1 MPNPPKFDPNRGTRG
16 RGPLKLPAEGYR
28 GAIPAWPLGD
38 TPTEAE
44 EAAWSDLWRTPQA
57 AAWSRLGW
65 LRTVGRYCRLMV
77 AAEEHGASAA
87 LLAQVTALE
96 DRLGLTPKA
105 MRASAWRVGSFC
117 RVTPLRR
124 QPLLKLEAPTLEQTR
139 PPFNR
144 SGPNRPR
151 HGGATRWRRCGGNS
165 AANRGQ

>member
-1 MPNPPKFDPNRGTRG
+1 MPAAPKFDPSRRNSRV
-16 RGPLKLPAEGYR
+16 GPLKLPAEGYR

-44 EAAWSDLWRTPQA
+44 EAAWGDLWRTPQA

-105 MRASAWRVGSFC
+105 MRLMLWEVVEDELA
-117 RVTPLRR
+117 
-124 QPLLKLEAPTLEQTR
+124 EA
-139 PPFNR
+139 R
-144 SGPNRPR
+144 SGDSR
-151 HGGATRWRRCGGNS
+151 S
-165 AANRGQ
+165 AARKRIRAVD